1 LDSWPS
7 GISDYVEIPALDIA
21 EGRVSSPQRTA
32 EQQRLFPPLLVVRNG
47 ASRPDDSYV
56 AVPYR
61 NQWFWIDDRDRQ
73 SKEILNFLMIMFSLT
88 EAGPSQGAPVVTV
101 PAR

>member
-1 LDSWPS
+1 MVDFAS
-7 GISDYVEIPALDIA
+7 YVEVLTVDIA
-21 EGRVSSPQRTA
+21 EGRVSSPQRSV
-32 EQQRLFPPLLVVRNG
+32 EQQRLFPSLLVVRHG
-47 ASRPDDSYV
+47 PSRPDDAYV